1 MKHKRTAAMLLAVVL
16 LLTLCACG
24 KGAAPDV
31 TPAPEPSAESA
42 ETLNYDVPCAV
53 TATNVYP
60 FEGGWNIK
68 DLARIGNTLLLAA
81 SQSGNYR
88 AALADYTVSDDGT
101 VSLSPVRELSIPDLT
116 GRGMPY
122 ISCVSAGED
131 GCFYVVS
138 AELPKAYFSDG
149 ALTTNDG
156 YTGEYTIC
164 SFSPAG
170 ELLGTIELH
179 DWENGGI
186 TRLAALSDG
195 RLLVYSVD
203 FFDMNNYAE
212 RNYYIA
218 ALSADGSVKAAETLD
233 SGLFGSKAIGDKFYG
248 MFASLDA
255 SNEYVAIDPDTAE
268 VSPIAGQENLPHDC
282 PISWIESC
290 DEGSEWI
297 VLIGSDFYSIDP
309 AAGSAELV
317 LSYDEFAQ
325 SSLRIDALSKLG
337 DGLYAVA
344 NGGDALVLLRRAPI
358 DSSGRQIVKVAC
370 CDAGFTANPAVLALN
385 STDDKYF
392 YMMTETTKQELALR
406 LTAGDVPDL
415 VLMSS
420 SYLDEAGDMVNTA
433 SNVFADLYPYLD
445 ADPELGRDSFLPNML
460 DGLTTNGELHAL
472 YNSTEIIS
480 LSALEKYVGDGK
492 NLSIDDY
499 RRIIAENDELAAM
512 FGPWMTKSNLLGW
525 ICSTCINDY
534 VDYANGTCDFNNDSF
549 KALLEWCSEMNPDY
563 EGEVMPEGYATY
575 SEDEALLHLNDYMNI
590 GTLANSMYPINVG
603 FPSGAGNGSYYSCV
617 YAMGMAI
624 PAAAE
629 NKDGAWNFIRSQL
642 VLQAQTWS
650 EDAIASLPVN
660 MEAMQRVIDAIAVN
674 DPAQAARLTELL
686 NGITTVISGSD
697 VAIRETIIDCAKAYF
712 NGDRSLDDTAAAIQD
727 KLSLY
732 MAERY
737 GW

>member
-1 MKHKRTAAMLLAVVL
+1 MKHKRTAAMLLAVML

-24 KGAAPDV
+24 KSAAPDV
-31 TPAPEPSAESA
+31 TPTPEPTA
-42 ETLNYDVPCAV
+42 ETMNYDVPCAV

-81 SQSGNYR
+81 SQSENYR

-101 VSLSPVRELSIPDLT
+101 VSLSPARELSVPDLT

-138 AELPKAYFSDG
+138 AELPKAYFSVG
-149 ALTTNDG
+149 SLVTNDD

-164 SFSPAG
+164 RFSPTG

-179 DWENGGI
+179 GWDNGGI
-186 TRLAALSDG
+186 TRLAAISDG

-203 FFDMNNYAE
+203 FFDMDNYAE

-233 SGLFGSKAIGDKFYG
+233 SGLFGFKAIGDKFYG

-255 SNEYVAIDPDTAE
+255 ANEYVAIDPDTVE
-268 VSPIAGQENLPHDC
+268 VTPVAGQENLPHDY
-282 PISWIESC
+282 PVSWIESC

-297 VLIGSDFYSIDP
+297 VLIGNDFYSIDP
-309 AAGSAELV
+309 EAGSAELV
-317 LSYDEFAQ
+317 LSYNEFAQ
-325 SSLRIDALSKLG
+325 SSLQIDALSRLG

-370 CDAGFTANPAVLALN
+370 CDAAFTASPAVLALN
-385 STDDKYF
+385 GTDDNY
-392 YMMTETTKQELALR
+392 YYVMTETTKQELALQ
-406 LTAGDVPDL
+406 LTAGEVPDL

-420 SYLDEAGDMVNTA
+420 SYLDGPGDMVNTT

-460 DGLTTNGELHAL
+460 DGLSTNGELHAL

-480 LSALEKYVGDGK
+480 LAALEKYVGDGK
-492 NLSIDDY
+492 NLSIDDF

-590 GTLANSMYPINVG
+590 ATLANSMYPIDVG
-603 FPSGAGNGSYYSCV
+603 FPGGAGNGGYYYCSNSL
-617 YAMGMAI
+617 GMAI
-624 PAAAE
+624 PAAGE
-629 NKDGAWNFIRSQL
+629 NKDGEWNFIRSQL
-642 VLQAQTWS
+642 RLDAQLRL
-650 EDAIASLPVN
+650 DDYDGLPVN
-660 MEAMQRVIDAIAVN
+660 MEAMQRSIDAIAVS
-674 DPAQAARLTELL
+674 DPAQAARITELL
-686 NGITTVISGSD
+686 TGISAVVSGSD
-697 VAIRETIIDCAKAYF
+697 AALRETILDCAKAYF
-712 NGDRSLDDTAAAIQD
+712 NGDRGLDETAALIQD
-727 KLSLY
+727 RMSLY

>member
-1 MKHKRTAAMLLAVVL
+1 MLLAVML

-42 ETLNYDVPCAV
+42 ETLSYDVPCAV

-122 ISCVSAGED
+122 ISCVTAGED

-138 AELPKAYFSDG
+138 AELPKVYFSDG
-149 ALTTNDG
+149 VLTTNDG

-164 SFSPAG
+164 RFSPAG

-179 DWENGGI
+179 GWDNGGI

-203 FFDMNNYAE
+203 FFDMNKYAE

-268 VSPIAGQENLPHDC
+268 VSPIAGQENLPHDY

-317 LSYDEFAQ
+317 MSYDEFAQ
-325 SSLRIDALSKLG
+325 SSLRIDALSMLG
-337 DGLYAVA
+337 NGLYAVT

-370 CDAGFTANPAVLALN
+370 CDAGV
-385 STDDKYF
+385 
-392 YMMTETTKQELALR
+392 
-406 LTAGDVPDL
+406 
-415 VLMSS
+415 
-420 SYLDEAGDMVNTA
+420 
-433 SNVFADLYPYLD
+433 
-445 ADPELGRDSFLPNML
+445 
-460 DGLTTNGELHAL
+460 H
-472 YNSTEIIS
+472 
-480 LSALEKYVGDGK
+480 GK
-492 NLSIDDY
+492 SRGARAQQY
-499 RRIIAENDELAAM
+499 RR
-512 FGPWMTKSNLLGW
+512 
-525 ICSTCINDY
+525 
-534 VDYANGTCDFNNDSF
+534 
-549 KALLEWCSEMNPDY
+549 
-563 EGEVMPEGYATY
+563 
-575 SEDEALLHLNDYMNI
+575 
-590 GTLANSMYPINVG
+590 
-603 FPSGAGNGSYYSCV
+603 
-617 YAMGMAI
+617 
-624 PAAAE
+624 
-629 NKDGAWNFIRSQL
+629 
-642 VLQAQTWS
+642 
-650 EDAIASLPVN
+650 
-660 MEAMQRVIDAIAVN
+660 
-674 DPAQAARLTELL
+674 
-686 NGITTVISGSD
+686 
-697 VAIRETIIDCAKAYF
+697 
-712 NGDRSLDDTAAAIQD
+712 
-727 KLSLY
+727 
-732 MAERY
+732 
-737 GW
+737 

>member
-1 MKHKRTAAMLLAVVL
+1 
-16 LLTLCACG
+16 
-24 KGAAPDV
+24 
-31 TPAPEPSAESA
+31 
-42 ETLNYDVPCAV
+42 
-53 TATNVYP
+53 
-60 FEGGWNIK
+60 
-68 DLARIGNTLLLAA
+68 
-81 SQSGNYR
+81 
-88 AALADYTVSDDGT
+88 
-101 VSLSPVRELSIPDLT
+101 
-116 GRGMPY
+116 MPY
-122 ISCVSAGED
+122 ISCVTAGED

-138 AELPKAYFSDG
+138 AELPKMYFSVG
-149 ALTTNDG
+149 SLVTNDG

-164 SFSPAG
+164 RFSPTG

-179 DWENGGI
+179 GWDNGGI

-203 FFDMNNYAE
+203 FFDMDNYAE
-212 RNYYIA
+212 QNYYIA

-248 MFASLDA
+248 VFASLDA

-268 VSPIAGQENLPHDC
+268 VSPIGGQENLPHDY

-290 DEGSEWI
+290 DEGSKWI

-392 YMMTETTKQELALR
+392 YVMTETTKQELALR

-445 ADPELGRDSFLPNML
+445 ADPELGARQLPA
-460 DGLTTNGELHAL
+460 EHA
-472 YNSTEIIS
+472 
-480 LSALEKYVGDGK
+480 
-492 NLSIDDY
+492 
-499 RRIIAENDELAAM
+499 RRTHNERRAA
-512 FGPWMTKSNLLGW
+512 
-525 ICSTCINDY
+525 C
-534 VDYANGTCDFNNDSF
+534 
-549 KALLEWCSEMNPDY
+549 
-563 EGEVMPEGYATY
+563 
-575 SEDEALLHLNDYMNI
+575 
-590 GTLANSMYPINVG
+590 
-603 FPSGAGNGSYYSCV
+603 
-617 YAMGMAI
+617 
-624 PAAAE
+624 
-629 NKDGAWNFIRSQL
+629 
-642 VLQAQTWS
+642 
-650 EDAIASLPVN
+650 
-660 MEAMQRVIDAIAVN
+660 AV
-674 DPAQAARLTELL
+674 
-686 NGITTVISGSD
+686 
-697 VAIRETIIDCAKAYF
+697 
-712 NGDRSLDDTAAAIQD
+712 
-727 KLSLY
+727 
-732 MAERY
+732 
-737 GW
+737 

>member
-1 MKHKRTAAMLLAVVL
+1 MKHKRTAAMLLAVML

-31 TPAPEPSAESA
+31 TPAPEPTAEALS
-42 ETLNYDVPCAV
+42 YDVPCAV

-101 VSLSPVRELSIPDLT
+101 VSLSPARELSVPDLT

-186 TRLAALSDG
+186 TRLAALSD
-195 RLLVYSVD
+195 
-203 FFDMNNYAE
+203 MNNYAE

-218 ALSADGSVKAAETLD
+218 ALSADGSVKAAKTLD
-233 SGLFGSKAIGDKFYG
+233 SGLFGSKAIGDKSYG

-268 VSPIAGQENLPHDC
+268 VSPIAGQENLPHDY

-344 NGGDALVLLRRAPI
+344 NGGDALVL
-358 DSSGRQIVKVAC
+358 C
-370 CDAGFTANPAVLALN
+370 
-385 STDDKYF
+385 
-392 YMMTETTKQELALR
+392 
-406 LTAGDVPDL
+406 
-415 VLMSS
+415 
-420 SYLDEAGDMVNTA
+420 
-433 SNVFADLYPYLD
+433 
-445 ADPELGRDSFLPNML
+445 L
-460 DGLTTNGELHAL
+460 DGEGRITVDGVEHILH
-472 YNSTEIIS
+472 
-480 LSALEKYVGDGK
+480 
-492 NLSIDDY
+492 
-499 RRIIAENDELAAM
+499 
-512 FGPWMTKSNLLGW
+512 
-525 ICSTCINDY
+525 
-534 VDYANGTCDFNNDSF
+534 
-549 KALLEWCSEMNPDY
+549 
-563 EGEVMPEGYATY
+563 EGESILMPARHPHAVFGQERFKM
-575 SEDEALLHLNDYMNI
+575 LL
-590 GTLANSMYPINVG
+590 VVV
-603 FPSGAGNGSYYSCV
+603 F
-617 YAMGMAI
+617 
-624 PAAAE
+624 
-629 NKDGAWNFIRSQL
+629 
-642 VLQAQTWS
+642 
-650 EDAIASLPVN
+650 
-660 MEAMQRVIDAIAVN
+660 
-674 DPAQAARLTELL
+674 
-686 NGITTVISGSD
+686 
-697 VAIRETIIDCAKAYF
+697 
-712 NGDRSLDDTAAAIQD
+712 
-727 KLSLY
+727 
-732 MAERY
+732 
-737 GW
+737 

>member
-1 MKHKRTAAMLLAVVL
+1 MLLAVML

-24 KGAAPDV
+24 KSAAPDV
-31 TPAPEPSAESA
+31 TPTPEPTA

-81 SQSGNYR
+81 SQSENYR

-101 VSLSPVRELSIPDLT
+101 VSLSPARELSVPDLT

-138 AELPKAYFSDG
+138 AELPKAYFSVG
-149 ALTTNDG
+149 SLVTNDD

-164 SFSPAG
+164 RFSPTG

-179 DWENGGI
+179 GWDNGGI
-186 TRLAALSDG
+186 TRLAAISDG

-203 FFDMNNYAE
+203 FFDMDNYAE

-233 SGLFGSKAIGDKFYG
+233 SGLFGFKAIGDKFYG

-255 SNEYVAIDPDTAE
+255 ANEYVAIDPDTVE
-268 VSPIAGQENLPHDC
+268 VTPVAGQENLPHDY
-282 PISWIESC
+282 PVSWIESC

-297 VLIGSDFYSIDP
+297 VLIGNDFYSIDP
-309 AAGSAELV
+309 EAGSAELV
-317 LSYDEFAQ
+317 LSYNEFAQ
-325 SSLRIDALSKLG
+325 SSLQIDALSRLG

-370 CDAGFTANPAVLALN
+370 CDAAFTASPALLALN
-385 STDDKYF
+385 GTDDNY
-392 YMMTETTKQELALR
+392 YYVMTETTKQELALQ
-406 LTAGDVPDL
+406 LTAGEVPDL

-420 SYLDEAGDMVNTA
+420 SYLDGPGDMVNTT

-460 DGLTTNGELHAL
+460 DGLSTNGELHAL

-480 LSALEKYVGDGK
+480 LAALEKYVGDGK
-492 NLSIDDY
+492 NLSIDDF

-590 GTLANSMYPINVG
+590 ATLANSMYPIDVG
-603 FPSGAGNGSYYSCV
+603 FPGGAGNGGYYYCSNSL
-617 YAMGMAI
+617 GMAI
-624 PAAAE
+624 PAAGE

-642 VLQAQTWS
+642 RLDAQLRL
-650 EDAIASLPVN
+650 DDYDGLPVN
-660 MEAMQRVIDAIAVN
+660 MEAMQRSIDAIAVS
-674 DPAQAARLTELL
+674 DPAQAARITELL
-686 NGITTVISGSD
+686 TGISAVVSGSD
-697 VAIRETIIDCAKAYF
+697 AALRETILDCAKAYF
-712 NGDRSLDDTAAAIQD
+712 NGDRGLDETAALIQD
-727 KLSLY
+727 RMSLY

>member
-1 MKHKRTAAMLLAVVL
+1 MLLAAVL

-24 KGAAPDV
+24 KSAAPDV
-31 TPAPEPSAESA
+31 TPTPEPTA

-53 TATNVYP
+53 TATDVYP

-88 AALADYTVSDDGT
+88 AALADYTVSDDDT
-101 VSLSPVRELSIPDLT
+101 VSLSPVR
-116 GRGMPY
+116 
-122 ISCVSAGED
+122 
-131 GCFYVVS
+131 
-138 AELPKAYFSDG
+138 
-149 ALTTNDG
+149 
-156 YTGEYTIC
+156 
-164 SFSPAG
+164 
-170 ELLGTIELH
+170 
-179 DWENGGI
+179 
-186 TRLAALSDG
+186 
-195 RLLVYSVD
+195 
-203 FFDMNNYAE
+203 
-212 RNYYIA
+212 
-218 ALSADGSVKAAETLD
+218 
-233 SGLFGSKAIGDKFYG
+233 
-248 MFASLDA
+248 
-255 SNEYVAIDPDTAE
+255 
-268 VSPIAGQENLPHDC
+268 
-282 PISWIESC
+282 
-290 DEGSEWI
+290 
-297 VLIGSDFYSIDP
+297 
-309 AAGSAELV
+309 
-317 LSYDEFAQ
+317 
-325 SSLRIDALSKLG
+325 
-337 DGLYAVA
+337 
-344 NGGDALVLLRRAPI
+344 
-358 DSSGRQIVKVAC
+358 
-370 CDAGFTANPAVLALN
+370 
-385 STDDKYF
+385 
-392 YMMTETTKQELALR
+392 
-406 LTAGDVPDL
+406 
-415 VLMSS
+415 
-420 SYLDEAGDMVNTA
+420 
-433 SNVFADLYPYLD
+433 
-445 ADPELGRDSFLPNML
+445 
-460 DGLTTNGELHAL
+460 
-472 YNSTEIIS
+472 
-480 LSALEKYVGDGK
+480 
-492 NLSIDDY
+492 
-499 RRIIAENDELAAM
+499 ELAAM

-674 DPAQAARLTELL
+674 DPTQAARLTELL

>member
-1 MKHKRTAAMLLAVVL
+1 MKHKRTAAMLLAVML

-24 KGAAPDV
+24 KSAAPNV
-31 TPAPEPSAESA
+31 TPTPEPTA
-42 ETLNYDVPCAV
+42 ETLNYDVPCTV

-88 AALADYTVSDDGT
+88 AALADYTVSDDDT

-122 ISCVSAGED
+122 ISCVTAGED

-138 AELPKAYFSDG
+138 AELPKVYFSDG

-164 SFSPAG
+164 RFSPAG

-186 TRLAALSDG
+186 TRLSALSDG

-203 FFDMNNYAE
+203 CFDMNNYAE

-218 ALSADGSVKAAETLD
+218 ALSTDGSVKAAETLD

-248 MFASLDA
+248 MIASLDA

-268 VSPIAGQENLPHDC
+268 VSPIAGQENLPHDY

-358 DSSGRQIVKVAC
+358 DSSGRQLVKVAI
-370 CDAGFTANPAVLALN
+370 CDAEYQAMPLIRAINAADSEYYYLVATP
-385 STDDKYF
+385 
-392 YMMTETTKQELALR
+392 TKKQLKMQLVSGEA
-406 LTAGDVPDL
+406 PDL
-415 VLMSS
+415 LLFSS
-420 SYLDEAGDMVNTA
+420 SYEDTA
-433 SNVFADLYPYLD
+433 SDRINLESNVFDDLYPYLD
-445 ADPELGRDSFLPNML
+445 ADTELDRMSFLPNFL
-460 DGLTTNGELHAL
+460 DGLTTNGELHSL
-472 YNSTEIIS
+472 YNSCMIYS

-492 NLSIDDY
+492 NLSLDDY
-499 RRIIAENDELAAM
+499 RRIVKENSELQAM
-512 FGPWMTKSNLLGW
+512 FPSWMTKSNLLGW
-525 ICSTCINDY
+525 LCSTCLNDFT
-534 VDYANGTCDFNNDSF
+534 DYSSGSCDFDNERF
-549 KALLEWCSEMNPDY
+549 KALLEWCNEMLPDY
-563 EGEVMPEGYATY
+563 EGEALPESYPSY
-575 SEDEALLHLNDYMNI
+575 SEDEALLHLK
-590 GTLANSMYPINVG
+590 MYQNRLSLENTYYPVCVG
-603 FPSGAGNGSYYSCV
+603 FPGSAGK
-617 YAMGMAI
+617 ADI
-624 PAAAE
+624 IIAA
-629 NKDGAWNFIRSQL
+629 IRSVWL
-642 VLQAQTWS
+642 FPPPVRIKTVRGILS
-650 EDAIASLPVN
+650 EASLG
-660 MEAMQRVIDAIAVN
+660 
-674 DPAQAARLTELL
+674 LTHSLGL
-686 NGITTVISGSD
+686 
-697 VAIRETIIDCAKAYF
+697 TIM
-712 NGDRSLDDTAAAIQD
+712 TAC
-727 KLSLY
+727 
-732 MAERY
+732 R
-737 GW
+737 